1 MVRDGVS
8 GDWIGTLQGHKG
20 AVWSCRMSVDACLIG
35 TASGDFSVRVW
46 DAVTGAPLWQWSH
59 QHIVKTCD
67 FSPAT
72 ARYLASGGQEG
83 ILRIYDLVRQ
93 EEEHKKHQKNVEPL
107 EIRPIS
113 MVAGGDGKLA
123 IGKLNWYDEETV
135 IIGCS
140 DGTIRFYSILSSTDN
155 APLHILQTKEN
166 AEIRDMEL
174 TTLPTQQRILSVAAG
189 QTVYFYNVTDIAAG
203 SPPPPLLQSH
213 RMEKIHFREE
223 GGISLH
229 PVAGDRFLVGGSDL
243 YIYLHDL
250 NTGAV
255 LECYKGHH
263 GPIRCLR
270 YAPDG
275 TRFASGSEDG
285 TIRLWQ

>member
-8 GDWIGTLQGHKG
+8 GDWIGTLVGHKG
-20 AVWSCRMSVDACLIG
+20 AVWSCHMSVDACLIG
-35 TASGDFSVRVW
+35 TASGDYSVRVW
-46 DAVTGAPLWQWSH
+46 DAVTGSPLWQWSH
-59 QHIVKTCD
+59 QHIIKTCD
-67 FSPAT
+67 FSPVT

-93 EEEHKKHQKNVEPL
+93 EEEQKKQKRNVEPL
-107 EIRPIS
+107 EIRPVPS
-113 MVAGGDGKLA
+113 VAGGDGKLA
-123 IGKLNWYDEETV
+123 IGKLNWYNEETV
-135 IIGCS
+135 IVGCS
-140 DGTIRFYSILSSTDN
+140 DGTIRFYSILSTYSDT
-155 APLHILQTKEN
+155 ALHMLHTKEQ

-174 TTLPTQQRILSVAAG
+174 TTLPTQQRTLSVATG
-189 QTVYFYNVTDIAAG
+189 QTVYFYNVTDITTTT
-203 SPPPPLLQSH
+203 PPPLIQSH
-213 RMEKIHFREE
+213 RLEKIHFRNE

-229 PVAGDRFLVGGSDL
+229 PVSGDRFLVGGSDL
-243 YIYLHDL
+243 YIYVHDFS
-250 NTGAV
+250 TGAM
-255 LECYKGHH
+255 LDCYKGHH